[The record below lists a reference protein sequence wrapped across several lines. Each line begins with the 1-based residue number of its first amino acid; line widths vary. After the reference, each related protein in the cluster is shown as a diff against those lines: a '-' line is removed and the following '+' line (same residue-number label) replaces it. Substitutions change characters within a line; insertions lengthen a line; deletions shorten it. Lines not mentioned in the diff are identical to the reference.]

1 VWAAVPL
8 LIAAFAAS
16 CGGGGDAVTEE
27 QARALLPR
35 MVLQP
40 EDVPEGLEQAG
51 EQFTTNEQLAGPGIG
66 VRPGI
71 EKIEE
76 WGRILGYERDF
87 QAAGVG
93 GSGPPVIGV
102 NTAASFYETPE
113 GASASF
119 AEVAQQARDTDW
131 AQFYTDLTEFQVREV
146 DRDVPADEILWLRL
160 SGQRPSTTGDGL
172 LLLVDDQIVFRVGQ
186 VRAFLRV
193 LISQED
199 ATDRDLALERT
210 EALLQTQIQHIR
222 DTLESM
228 E

>member
-1 VWAAVPL
+1 
-8 LIAAFAAS
+8 
-16 CGGGGDAVTEE
+16 
-27 QARALLPR
+27 
-35 MVLQP
+35 MVLQR

-51 EQFTTNEQLAGPGIG
+51 EQFTTNEELAAPGIG

-87 QAAGVG
+87 QAAGFG
-93 GSGPPVIGV
+93 GSGPPIIGV
-102 NTAASFYETPE
+102 NPAASLYEAPE

-119 AEVAQQARDTDW
+119 ADVAQQARDTDW
-131 AQFYTDLTEFQVREV
+131 AQFYTDLTEFEVREV

-160 SGQRPSTTGDGL
+160 SGLRPSTTGGGP

-199 ATDRDLALERT
+199 ATDRDLALERS